1 MICGHIPSKVF
12 TAAFRRRNFPIKPR
26 IFFFA
31 AALKVIF
38 LTILIRAVISSG
50 APITIER
57 DNDVPKVEISDPL
70 EAHRQQ
76 MLVYTDQIMHDLV
89 AYLVTLK

>member
-1 MICGHIPSKVF
+1 M
-12 TAAFRRRNFPIKPR
+12 
-26 IFFFA
+26 
-31 AALKVIF
+31 
-38 LTILIRAVISSG
+38 
-50 APITIER
+50 
-57 DNDVPKVEISDPL
+57 

>member
-1 MICGHIPSKVF
+1 V
-12 TAAFRRRNFPIKPR
+12 RRT
-26 IFFFA
+26 
-31 AALKVIF
+31 V
-38 LTILIRAVISSG
+38 
-50 APITIER
+50 ER
-57 DNDVPKVEISDPL
+57 DNDTPKVEISDPL

>member
-1 MICGHIPSKVF
+1 VNDFFVTIVDGNGV
-12 TAAFRRRNFPIKPR
+12 RR
-26 IFFFA
+26 
-31 AALKVIF
+31 
-38 LTILIRAVISSG
+38 
-50 APITIER
+50 TIER
-57 DNDVPKVEISDPL
+57 DNEVPRVEISDPL